1 MDEKLMRE
9 ETKFEGVKVFK
20 HLNENSI
27 IAALEEMKKERKV
40 VTGFFPIDLREE
52 FYLFYKK
59 REITEPSEEDLIKSR
74 EPKIV
79 EKETLPTP
87 QNSNIR
93 QFIKDYFFLLLIVG
107 GLIFGYLM
115 YNNII

>member
-1 MDEKLMRE
+1 MEEKLMRE
-9 ETKFEGVKVFK
+9 ETKYEGVKVFK
-20 HLNENSI
+20 HLNENSV
-27 IAALEEMKKERKV
+27 IAALEEMKRERKV

-74 EPKIV
+74 EPKVV

-87 QNSNIR
+87 QISNIK
-93 QFIKDYFFLLLIVG
+93 QFMRDYFFLVLIVG
-107 GLIFGYLM
+107 GLVLGYLV
-115 YNNII
+115 YNGII